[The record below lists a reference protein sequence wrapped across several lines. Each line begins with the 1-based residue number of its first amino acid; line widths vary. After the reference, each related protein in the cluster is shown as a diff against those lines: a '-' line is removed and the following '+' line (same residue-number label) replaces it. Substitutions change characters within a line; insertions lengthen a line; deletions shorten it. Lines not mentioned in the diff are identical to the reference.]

1 MVKNIIASIKASC
14 ILLLNCHCFCSLS
27 GSWIGHFLHW
37 RWKEGSRCLMSYG
50 LQGTRQR
57 IYKYNTEIKR
67 AWLLRHVAVIPV
79 RLLSEVMDCCSSF
92 SRRPVVH
99 KWHFVYHRPAAS
111 MYEIK
116 SIQLP
121 IYCKCDVCC
130 AICFVKKIYCGL
142 PLRYPQLRN
151 VASTA
156 AYLFIINSLRYT
168 LC

>member
-99 KWHFVYHRPAAS
+99 KWHFVYHRHLLQC
-111 MYEIK
+111 MK
-116 SIQLP
+116 SNLYNYQFAV
-121 IYCKCDVCC
+121 CDVCC
-130 AICFVKKIYCGL
+130 VTMFRKKKKCGL
-142 PLRYPQLRN
+142 PFRYPRLRN
-151 VASTA
+151 GASTA
-156 AYLFIINSLRYT
+156 AYLFI
-168 LC
+168 